1 VTHGS
6 DRQTVP
12 SMKGVSALHLLRL
25 PVRVHGIELGRPLD
39 LVLDREHTRALGFEV
54 LCGDEERRFLPLAVA
69 TVRETELELRSSLGL
84 LDEAELA
91 FYTKRGST
99 FGALRGCGVVR
110 ARSMLGELADLK
122 LATDGTIASVVVATP
137 DGREELDYGVDVAFV
152 AAGTNV
158 RAAS

>member
-1 VTHGS
+1 M
-6 DRQTVP
+6 R
-12 SMKGVSALHLLRL
+12 GVSAERLLHL
-25 PVRVHGIELGRPLD
+25 PVRVRGIELGRPVD

-69 TVRETELELRSSLGL
+69 TIREGELEASSALSL

-99 FGALRGCGVVR
+99 FVALRGCAVVR
-110 ARSMLGELADLK
+110 ARTILGDLVDFALA
-122 LATDGTIASVVVATP
+122 ADGTIASVLVATP
-137 DGREELDYGVDVAFV
+137 DGREELDFGADVTLV
-152 AAGTNV
+152 AAGTSV

>member
-1 VTHGS
+1 MRGA
-6 DRQTVP
+6 
-12 SMKGVSALHLLRL
+12 SAERLLRL
-25 PVRVHGIELGRPLD
+25 PVRVRGIELGRPVD

-69 TVRETELELRSSLGL
+69 TVRESELEIRSSLGL
-84 LDEAELA
+84 LEEAELA

-99 FGALRGCGVVR
+99 FAALRGCGVVR
-110 ARSMLGELADLK
+110 ARTLLGELVDLT
-122 LATDGTIASVVVATP
+122 LAADGTIVSLVVATP
-137 DGREELDYGVDVAFV
+137 DGCEELDFGTDIALV

>member
-1 VTHGS
+1 M
-6 DRQTVP
+6 R
-12 SMKGVSALHLLRL
+12 GVSAERLLRL
-25 PVRVHGIELGRPLD
+25 PVRVRGIELGRPID

-69 TVRETELELRSSLGL
+69 TVRESELEVRSSLSL

-99 FGALRGCGVVR
+99 FAALKGYGVVR
-110 ARSMLGELADLK
+110 ARTLLGELVDLTI
-122 LATDGTIASVVVATP
+122 AADGTIASVMMAAS
-137 DGREELDYGVDVAFV
+137 DGCEELDYGPDVALV
-152 AAGTNV
+152 AVGTNV

>member
-1 VTHGS
+1 M
-6 DRQTVP
+6 R
-12 SMKGVSALHLLRL
+12 GVSAERLLRL
-25 PVRVHGIELGRPLD
+25 PVRVHGIELGRPVD

-69 TVRETELELRSSLGL
+69 TVRERELELRSSLGL

-99 FGALRGCGVVR
+99 LAALKGCGVVR
-110 ARSMLGELADLK
+110 ARTLLGELIDVT
-122 LATDGTIASVVVATP
+122 LAPDGTIASVVVTTP
-137 DGREELDYGVDVAFV
+137 DGSEEVDYVDVALV
-152 AAGTNV
+152 AAGTSV

>member
-1 VTHGS
+1 M
-6 DRQTVP
+6 R
-12 SMKGVSALHLLRL
+12 GVSAERLLRL
-25 PVRVHGIELGRPLD
+25 PVRVRGIELGRPVD

-69 TVRETELELRSSLGL
+69 TVRESELEVRSSLGL

-99 FGALRGCGVVR
+99 FVALRGWGVVR
-110 ARSMLGELADLK
+110 ARTLLGELVDLT
-122 LATDGTIASVVVATP
+122 LAADGTIASVMVATS
-137 DGREELDYGVDVAFV
+137 DGCEEVDYGGDVALV
-152 AAGTNV
+152 AVGTNV

>member
-1 VTHGS
+1 MSGL
-6 DRQTVP
+6 
-12 SMKGVSALHLLRL
+12 SAAHLLRL
-25 PVRVHGIELGRPLD
+25 PVRVRGIELGRPVD

-69 TVRETELELRSSLGL
+69 TVRERELEVRSSLGL

-99 FGALRGCGVVR
+99 FAALKGCGV
-110 ARSMLGELADLK
+110 ARGRETLGELVDLTV
-122 LATDGTIASVVVATP
+122 AADGTIAGIVVATP
-137 DGREELDYGVDVAFV
+137 NGREELDYGADVALV
-152 AAGTNV
+152 PAVMRV

>member
-1 VTHGS
+1 M
-6 DRQTVP
+6 R
-12 SMKGVSALHLLRL
+12 GVSALRLLRL
-25 PVRVHGIELGRPLD
+25 PVRVRGIELGRPVD
-39 LVLDREHTRALGFEV
+39 LVLDRAHTRALGFEV

-69 TVRETELELRSSLGL
+69 TVRESELEIRSALAL

-99 FGALRGCGVVR
+99 FAALRGSGV
-110 ARSMLGELADLK
+110 ARRRNLLGELVDLT
-122 LATDGTIASVVVATP
+122 LAADGTIASLVVATP
-137 DGREELDYGVDVAFV
+137 EGNEELDYGADVALV